1 MRTLN
6 TTNSLPEIKHE
17 SGYSTLAVYPRLH
30 FFSLDL
36 SNYIGILKHG
46 SFGLS
51 LQDFPISISCTA
63 GSVHDKIVINGGK
76 QHYDLDASV
85 DFDKLRR
92 KTQIDKFFDVKVSIP
107 DRLQEHTGI
116 GISTQIVG
124 GIYLVCAKHC
134 GIDLTI
140 NDLFDLGVGHVSTLG
155 LNLLFNPG
163 MIVENGVSYK
173 NGIEKPVNS
182 VTKIENFPFWII
194 IAVPKDNQSL
204 SAKVE
209 DDFWNGI
216 LPENVDITK
225 SVYREFYGE
234 CLPAV
239 IEADFET
246 FAKGIDKIV
255 PMGSKK
261 CEEEIQ
267 SPETKQLLANLRKE
281 FGCAGVSSLGPT
293 VYSFANQDPT
303 EQLKQLSNNKY
314 DFYMVKP

>member
-17 SGYSTLAVYPRLH
+17 SGCSTLAVYPRLH

-36 SNYIGILKHG
+36 SDYIGILKHG

-51 LQDFPISISCTA
+51 LQDFPISISCTNVA
-63 GSVHDKIVINGGK
+63 DKDKIVINGGK

-85 DFDKLRR
+85 DFDKLRQKI
-92 KTQIDKFFDVKVSIP
+92 KTDNFFDVTVSVP

-116 GISTQIVG
+116 GISTQIIG

-134 GIDLTI
+134 AIDLTI
-140 NDLFDLGVGHVSTLG
+140 NDLFELGVGHVSTLG

-173 NGIEKPVNS
+173 HGIEKPVNS

-194 IAVPKDNQSL
+194 IAIPKDNQSL

-216 LPENVDITK
+216 LPETVDVTK

-234 CLPAV
+234 CLPAI
-239 IEADFET
+239 IEKDFET

-255 PMGSKK
+255 HLGSKK
-261 CEEEIQ
+261 CEEDIQ
-267 SPETKQLLANLRKE
+267 SSETKQLLTILRE
-281 FGCAGVSSLGPT
+281 NFGCAGVSSLGPT
-293 VYSFANQDPT
+293 VYSFTPQDPT
-303 EQLKQLSNNKY
+303 EQLRQLSNNKY
-314 DFYMVKP
+314 DFYVVKP

>member
-36 SNYIGILKHG
+36 SDYIGILKHG
-46 SFGLS
+46 SFGIS
-51 LQDFPISISCTA
+51 LQDFPITISCAT
-63 GSVHDKIVINGGK
+63 GTVEDKIAINGGK
-76 QHYDLDASV
+76 QHYDLDTSV
-85 DFDKLRR
+85 DFDKLRCKI
-92 KTQIDKFFDVKVSIP
+92 KTDKFFDVKVSMP

-140 NDLFDLGVGHVSTLG
+140 NDLFELGVGHVSTLG

-182 VTKIENFPFWII
+182 VTKIDTFPFWII
-194 IAVPKDNQSL
+194 VAVPKDSQSL

-209 DDFWNGI
+209 DDFWDSI
-216 LPENVDITK
+216 LPEHVDITK

-239 IEADFET
+239 IEKDFET

-255 PMGSKK
+255 HLGSKK
-261 CEEEIQ
+261 CEEDIQ
-267 SPETKQLLANLRKE
+267 SPETKQLLMTLRDK

-293 VYSFANQDPT
+293 VYSFAAKDPT
-303 EQLKQLSNNKY
+303 DQLKQLNNNKY
-314 DFYMVKP
+314 DFYVVKP